1 MRCVFTNL
9 VPFPSPLHLP
19 SPSVVSFCPLF
30 LLLLP
35 PPAPATHPPSVPRIT
50 SLTANTYFHSL
61 SSSRYSSQE
70 FYQCFISNITRS
82 GAPGNKSAGKYSQ
95 VPDLFHELVGNIWR
109 VGQEETARPEN
120 EKGSGWNEDEAW
132 LGGGPL
138 SPAPSWR
145 RVAGVA
151 AGVARAE
158 LQVLHENQEYPGHR
172 CVSNEGDVLIVMSC
186 CCCSYCNFCC
196 CCQSIVRL

>member
-1 MRCVFTNL
+1 MKQFLPAMCLHQPRSLPITPASSL
-9 VPFPSPLHLP
+9 PFCRFLLAPLP
-19 SPSVVSFCPLF
+19 SPPSS
-30 LLLLP
+30 
-35 PPAPATHPPSVPRIT
+35 PAPAAHPSPVPRIT

-82 GAPGNKSAGKYSQ
+82 GASGNKSAGKYSQ

-132 LGGGPL
+132 LGGWSL
-138 SPAPSWR
+138 HSRSLR
-145 RVAGVA
+145 A
-151 AGVARAE
+151 ARGGR
-158 LQVLHENQEYPGHR
+158 
-172 CVSNEGDVLIVMSC
+172 GDG
-186 CCCSYCNFCC
+186 
-196 CCQSIVRL
+196 